1 MIIYKP
7 AITAAV
13 MSASAFDPACVKT
26 HTSEKCRKYNSL
38 TRYRAVCA
46 QYDLTLM
53 MRNRSKIFHA
63 RCKRWSFYTAWT
75 HSGHGADSRVLS
87 QITHSGLQRSVRY

>member
-1 MIIYKP
+1 MRKMWQNDK
-7 AITAAV
+7 V
-13 MSASAFDPACVKT
+13 DPACVKT

-53 MRNRSKIFHA
+53 MRNRFEIFLRTSQALEFLHSQDPYATSNA
-63 RCKRWSFYTAWT
+63 RSEIAVAAGY
-75 HSGHGADSRVLS
+75 SL
-87 QITHSGLQRSVRY
+87 Y

>member
-1 MIIYKP
+1 MHVRVWHIATDRLLKADGRFRSEADMQMVVRGNHIDV
-7 AITAAV
+7 I
-13 MSASAFDPACVKT
+13 DPACVKT

-53 MRNRSKIFHA
+53 MRNRSEIFLRA
-63 RCKRWSFYTAWT
+63 R
-75 HSGHGADSRVLS
+75 
-87 QITHSGLQRSVRY
+87 